1 MSSKNKKNMNTK
13 QNKKMIQTKMKNIR
27 LRNNLLSHLMV
38 QKQH

>member
-1 MSSKNKKNMNTK
+1 MSSKNKENMNTK
-13 QNKKMIQTKMKNIR
+13 QKKKMIQIKMKNIR